1 MYNRIYTPERITE
14 LKPNEIFVFG
24 SNLAGLH
31 SGGAAR
37 LAYNR
42 FGAIWGQ
49 GVGLQGQSYGIPT
62 MHGGVEAIKPY
73 VDEFIWF
80 ASQHPEYKFLVTR
93 IGCGIAGFKAI
104 EIARLFP
111 RAYDI
116 QNIILPEDFVEAMRK
131 DSNFPG
137 MMYNGTYIFTP
148 EDEAKMES
156 LPTAKERIE
165 YKNKLIVDG
174 NYQLSEDGWEEM
186 PSGRFITCRGTVIG
200 FEPAEDNIN
209 VSWTKPL
216 NERQYRQRLK
226 RLVFP
231 ATIGAIA
238 DNLFE
243 NIEVIDEV
251 HLPFDLEEVGDHAF
265 AKSKIGTLIIYD
277 EALKS
282 KYGRQFKGAT
292 IDKLFLPESNLPL
305 DCSKLGLLHSIVVNA
320 EVNEVAL
327 SDSVYMNWNEFL
339 RQIK

>member
-1 MYNRIYTPERITE
+1 M
-14 LKPNEIFVFG
+14 
-24 SNLAGLH
+24 
-31 SGGAAR
+31 
-37 LAYNR
+37 
-42 FGAIWGQ
+42 
-49 GVGLQGQSYGIPT
+49 
-62 MHGGVEAIKPY
+62 
-73 VDEFIWF
+73 
-80 ASQHPEYKFLVTR
+80 
-93 IGCGIAGFKAI
+93 
-104 EIARLFP
+104 
-111 RAYDI
+111 
-116 QNIILPEDFVEAMRK
+116 PEDFVEAMRK

-137 MMYNGTYIFTP
+137 MMRNGTFIFTP
-148 EDEAKMES
+148 EDKTKMEA
-156 LPTAKERIE
+156 LQTVNERIE
-165 YKNKLIVDG
+165 YRNRLIVEG
-174 NYQLSEDGWEEM
+174 KYQLSEDGWEEM